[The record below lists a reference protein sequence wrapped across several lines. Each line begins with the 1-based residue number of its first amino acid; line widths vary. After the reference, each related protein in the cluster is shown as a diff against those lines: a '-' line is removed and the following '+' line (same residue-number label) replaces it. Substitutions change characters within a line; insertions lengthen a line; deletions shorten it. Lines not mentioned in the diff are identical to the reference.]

1 MNVDTA
7 ALRQRAAPVVKRF
20 ELTLAELRDRARS
33 LRPSSFTTAMSQV
46 VAGAHVG
53 DAAYVRWL
61 EHLDERNAYHRKA
74 WEWCYIMEALD
85 RHHVLRSGQRVL
97 GFGVGREPIVPALAA
112 LGVCVVATDQPSAQ
126 AGAWSATG
134 QHASELD
141 AIRRPSVCPDDRF
154 SRLVS
159 FEPVDMTAIP
169 QHLYGFDGLW
179 SSCCFEHLGSPDAG
193 FDFVMAAMECLRPGG
208 VAVHTTEFDCADHV
222 DLAVH
227 GSVAAGDYVCFY
239 RARDLRRLVRR
250 LRAAGHLVRCNFY
263 VSSSHP
269 SERQID
275 VQPYTHDPH
284 MRLRVG
290 DRVITS
296 FGFEIVKGP
305 RS

>member
-7 ALRQRAAPVVKRF
+7 ALRQRAAPVVQRF

-46 VAGAHVG
+46 VAGAHAG
-53 DAAYVRWL
+53 DAAYIRWL
-61 EHLDERNAYHRKA
+61 ELLDERKAYHRKT

-126 AGAWSATG
+126 AGAWSTTG

-141 AIRRPSVCPDDRF
+141 ALRRPSVCPDDRF

-193 FDFVMAAMECLRPGG
+193 FDFVMAAMDCLRPGG
-208 VAVHTTEFDCADHV
+208 VAVHTTEFDCVDHV

-290 DRVITS
+290 DRVMTS

>member
-1 MNVDTA
+1 MRVDTA
-7 ALRQRAAPVVKRF
+7 AIRQRAAPVVQRLG
-20 ELTLAELRDRARS
+20 LTLDEVRDRARS
-33 LRPSSFTTAMSQV
+33 LRPSTFSAAVSQV
-46 VAGAHVG
+46 TAGVHAS
-53 DAAYVRWL
+53 DAAYIRWL
-61 EHLDERNAYHRKA
+61 DLLEERNAYHRKS

-85 RHHVLRSGQRVL
+85 RHRVLRPGQRVL

-112 LGVCVVATDQPSAQ
+112 LGVAVVATDQPSEQ
-126 AGAWSATG
+126 AGAWGSTG

-154 SRLVS
+154 TKLVS

-169 QHLYGFDGLW
+169 DHLHGFDGLW

-193 FDFVMAAMECLRPGG
+193 FDFVVAAMDCLRPGG

-222 DLAVH
+222 DVAVH

-250 LRAAGHLVRCNFY
+250 LRAAGHIVRCNFY

-269 SERQID
+269 SERKID

-290 DRVITS
+290 DRVMTS
-296 FGFEIVKGP
+296 FGLEIVKGG
-305 RS
+305 

>member
-1 MNVDTA
+1 MMSVDTA
-7 ALRQRAAPVVKRF
+7 AIRRRAAPVVEKF

-33 LRPSSFTTAMSQV
+33 LRPSSFTAAMSQV
-46 VAGAHVG
+46 ASGAHAG
-53 DAAYVRWL
+53 DPAYVRWL
-61 EHLDERNAYHRKA
+61 DLLDEHNTYHRKS
-74 WEWCYIMEALD
+74 WEWCFIMEALD
-85 RHHVLRSGQRVL
+85 RHHALRPGQRVL

-112 LGVCVVATDQPSAQ
+112 HGVTVVATDQPSAQ
-126 AGAWSATG
+126 AGAWSTSG

-141 AIRRPSVCPDDRF
+141 AIRRPAVCPDDRF
-154 SRLVS
+154 TQLVS

-169 QHLYGFDGLW
+169 RFLHNFDGLW
-179 SSCCFEHLGSPDAG
+179 SSCCFEHLGTPDAG

-208 VAVHTTEFDCADHV
+208 VAVHTTEFDCVDHV

-250 LRAAGHLVRCNFY
+250 LRGAGHSVKCNFY

-269 SERQID
+269 SERKVD

-284 MRLRVG
+284 MRLQVG
-290 DRVITS
+290 DRVMTS
-296 FGFEIVKGP
+296 FGLEIVKGM
-305 RS
+305 

>member
-7 ALRQRAAPVVKRF
+7 AIRRRAAPVVKRF
-20 ELTLAELRDRARS
+20 ELTFDELRDRARS

-46 VAGAHVG
+46 AAGAHAG
-53 DAAYVRWL
+53 DASYLRWL
-61 EHLDERNAYHRKA
+61 ELLDERNIYHRKS
-74 WEWCYIMEALD
+74 WEWCFIMESLD
-85 RHHVLRSGQRVL
+85 RHHVLRPGQRVL

-112 LGVCVVATDQPSAQ
+112 LGVTVVATDQPSGQ
-126 AGAWSATG
+126 AGAWSTSG

-154 SRLVS
+154 TQLVS

-169 QHLYGFDGLW
+169 AYLRGFDGLW

-193 FDFVMAAMECLRPGG
+193 FDFVMDAMDCLRPGG
-208 VAVHTTEFDCADHV
+208 VAVHTTEFDCVDHV
-222 DLAVH
+222 DLAAH
-227 GSVAAGDYVCFY
+227 GSVEAGDYVCFY

-250 LRAAGHLVRCNFY
+250 LRGAGHLVRCNYY

-269 SERQID
+269 AERKID

-290 DRVITS
+290 DRVMTS
-296 FGFEIVKGP
+296 FGLEVVK
-305 RS
+305 RR